1 MDPNMMAM
9 LGQMGGTSDPMD
21 PEAMKR
27 AMMLRIL
34 MGQKPQG
41 GHAGGVAQLGNGLM
55 SAMLMKPELGMMMKN
70 KLSGMFGPSS
80 VGGIGEG

>member
-9 LGQMGGTSDPMD
+9 MGQVGGTQNPMD
-21 PEAMKR
+21 PEAAKR
-27 AMMLRIL
+27 AMMLRML

-55 SAMLMKPELGMMMKN
+55 SALLMNPQAGMMLQN